1 MINKKLLSLIKK
13 IKLIKISENNGSLVP
28 LEFQKDLK
36 LNIKRVFQVYSGF
49 GNIRGKHAHKK
60 STQILL
66 CNYGK
71 IEVTCFFGKKKK
83 TFLLYK
89 NNELL
94 LIPPKIWCV
103 LKFINN
109 RSILT
114 VFSNTG
120 YLEDDY
126 IRDYNEYLEYL
137 ANKL

>member
-1 MINKKLLSLIKK
+1 MINKKLLSTIKK
-13 IKLIKISENNGSLVP
+13 IKLIKFSEKNGSIVP
-28 LEFQKDLK
+28 IEFQKDLK

-60 STQILL
+60 STQFLL

-83 TFLLYK
+83 TFLLNK

-114 VFSNTG
+114 VFSNTC

-126 IRDYNEYLEYL
+126 IRDYNDYL
-137 ANKL
+137 AYL